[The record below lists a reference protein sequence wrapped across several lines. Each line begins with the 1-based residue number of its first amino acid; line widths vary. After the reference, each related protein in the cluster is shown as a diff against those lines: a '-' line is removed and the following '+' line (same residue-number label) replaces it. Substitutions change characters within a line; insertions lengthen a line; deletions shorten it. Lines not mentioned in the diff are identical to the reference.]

1 MKKQYDVIIVG
12 AGVAGLYA
20 ALQFSEDISVLI
32 ISKREFQLS
41 NSSLAQGGVAAV
53 LDKLNDDYKL
63 HIADTLI
70 AGKFKNNLSAV
81 EKLVTEGPDDV
92 LKLKELGVEFDTDKT
107 GDLAKTLE
115 AGHSRHRIVH
125 HKDSTGKAIVD
136 VLIEEALKKP
146 NIDMMKNTLVYEID
160 KVENGFYLGLL
171 QNDEIIQVSTRFVL
185 IATGG
190 IGRIYKYTTN
200 SAIATGD
207 GIALAHML
215 GAKITHLSRIQ
226 FHPTAFAGD
235 NGRERFLISEA
246 VRGEGAVYLNCK
258 GERFAF
264 DYDERGELAP
274 RDVVSH
280 AVMLESIKTKS
291 EKFYL
296 DITHKDPEF
305 IKKRFPMIY
314 SKCLGE
320 GIDMTKDKIPVFPCQ
335 HYLMGGIN
343 VDLNAHTNIDGLYAA
358 GECSHTGVH
367 GANRLASNSLLE
379 ALVFSRAAAENMI
392 YQIEKHGKKEIGP
405 APKATTTKGNKLTTG
420 IRTEIREIMQD
431 TYFVIPKPEKYQESY
446 EKVDQI
452 INSLVTGNYE
462 ITPDYVEAKSIAI
475 VSGIILDELREG
487 INL

>member
-1 MKKQYDVIIVG
+1 MKKHYDVIIIG

-20 ALQFSEDISVLI
+20 ALQFKEDVSVLI
-32 ISKREFQLS
+32 VSKKEFQLS

-53 LDKLNDDYKL
+53 LDNLNDDYKL

-81 EKLVTEGPDDV
+81 EKLVSEGPSDV
-92 LKLKELGVEFDTDKT
+92 LKLKELGVEFDTDT
-107 GDLAKTLE
+107 SGDLAKTLE

-136 VLIEEALKKP
+136 VLIEEAFKKP
-146 NIDMMKNTLVYEID
+146 NIDMMKNTLVYDMD

-171 QNDEIIQVSTRFVL
+171 QNEEIIQVSSNFVL

-190 IGRIYKYTTN
+190 IGRIYQYTTN
-200 SAIATGD
+200 AAVATGD

-215 GAKITHLSRIQ
+215 GAKIKHLSRIQ
-226 FHPTAFAGD
+226 FHPTAFAGED
-235 NGRERFLISEA
+235 CRERFLISEA
-246 VRGEGAVYLNCK
+246 VRGEGAVYLNCN

-264 DYDERGELAP
+264 NYDKRGELAP
-274 RDVVSH
+274 RDVVSN
-280 AVMLESIKTKS
+280 AVILESIKTNS
-291 EKFYL
+291 REFYL

-305 IKKRFPMIY
+305 VKNRFPMIY
-314 SKCLGE
+314 SKCLE
-320 GIDMTKDKIPVFPCQ
+320 YGIDMTKDKIPVFPCQ

-343 VDLNAHTNIDGLYAA
+343 IDLNAHTNIEGLYAA
-358 GECSHTGVH
+358 GECSHSGVH

-379 ALVFSRAAAENMI
+379 ALVFSRAAAEHMI
-392 YQIEKHGKKEIGP
+392 YQMEKYGKKPVGP
-405 APKATTTKGNKLTTG
+405 APSVSSTKGNKLPKG
-420 IRTEIREIMQD
+420 IRTQIREIMQD
-431 TYFVIPKPEKYQESY
+431 TYFVIPNPEKYQESF
-446 EKVDQI
+446 EKLDEIVNTLI
-452 INSLVTGNYE
+452 TGNFE
-462 ITPDYVEAKSIAI
+462 ITPDYVEARSIAI